1 MTRNRIPRAILGGG
15 DAADAPDAPDGAGRE
30 LCSTAGEGAPGR
42 PTGSGA
48 GGKLRNTDSSLR
60 RVNPVRGG
68 TSPAL

>member
-15 DAADAPDAPDGAGRE
+15 DAADALGVPGDTEGE
-30 LCSTAGEGAPGR
+30 LHSTGEGAPGR
-42 PTGSGA
+42 PTSSGA